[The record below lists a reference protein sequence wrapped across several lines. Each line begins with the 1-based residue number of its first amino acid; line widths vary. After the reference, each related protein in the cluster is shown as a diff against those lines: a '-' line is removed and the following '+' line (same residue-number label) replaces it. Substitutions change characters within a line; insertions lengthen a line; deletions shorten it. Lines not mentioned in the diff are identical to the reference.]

1 MRGARVPGGR
11 AYFSETARKVYSRF
25 LPARLTMGANKKKR
39 NFAAVDNS
47 VQSSK
52 TSKMNESADPTKER
66 LPHIMPRV
74 SYGFPF
80 YRQRAHANPF
90 SDHNLD
96 YPARPEEMDWSKHYP
111 NFFPSPKPIPNNE
124 QEKNGCTD
132 IDAKKVVEFADV
144 GCGLEIRPHVCQ
156 YVEDKILALR
166 AQQKIIQQ
174 QKSLEGDGAKSAV
187 KLPSISESVPKLVDE
202 IQPDQVS
209 IPATNDATAE
219 EEQDDE
225 APIWVPKPGRFE
237 NVSVIRANAMKFSP
251 NFFKKYQLSKMFFLF
266 PDPHFK
272 ARKHKARI
280 ISPTLLS
287 EYAYVLKPN
296 GIIYTI
302 TDVKDLNIWM
312 VKHLTDHPLFKPIE
326 VEQLIQADP
335 LEDQLIKSIYNLTEE
350 GKKVTRNKGDKFLAI
365 FRRIS
370 EEEEQSLLIS

>member
-1 MRGARVPGGR
+1 
-11 AYFSETARKVYSRF
+11 VYSR
-25 LPARLTMGANKKKR
+25 LLLARLRMGANKKKR
-39 NFAAVDNS
+39 NFSAVDNS

-52 TSKMNESADPTKER
+52 ESKMNEPSDPTKEK
-66 LPHIMPRV
+66 LPHIMPRKR
-74 SYGFPF
+74 F

-111 NFFPSPKPIPNNE
+111 NFFPSPKPIPKGE
-124 QEKNGCTD
+124 QENNRCTD

-144 GCGLEIRPHVCQ
+144 GCGFGGLLIAMAPLFPGKLMLDQASRLSIRRRQNSCTQ
-156 YVEDKILALR
+156 SST
-166 AQQKIIQQ
+166 KIIQQ
-174 QKSLEGDGAKSAV
+174 QKSLEGEGAKSAV
-187 KLPSISESVPKLVDE
+187 ESSNISESSPEHVNK
-202 IQPDQVS
+202 IQPDQVT
-209 IPATNDATAE
+209 IPTANNVTAD

-251 NFFKKYQLSKMFFLF
+251 NFFKKSQLSKMFFLF

-312 VKHLTDHPLFKPIE
+312 VKHLTEHPLFKPIG
-326 VEQLIQADP
+326 
-335 LEDQLIKSIYNLTEE
+335 SIYNLTEE
-350 GKKVTRNKGDKFLAI
+350 GKKVTRNKGDKFLAV

-370 EEEEQSLLIS
+370 EEEEQLLLIS